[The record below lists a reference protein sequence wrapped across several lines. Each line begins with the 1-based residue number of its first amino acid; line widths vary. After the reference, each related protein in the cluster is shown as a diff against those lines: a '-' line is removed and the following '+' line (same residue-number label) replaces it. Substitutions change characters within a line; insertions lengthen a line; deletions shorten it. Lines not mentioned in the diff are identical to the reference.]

1 MNGRESVGVSGLD
14 TAPDNPGAGG
24 DIGEL
29 RVEILASLQKLGYAH
44 IKTPLTA
51 EDFDRTAQQLG
62 DITLRTNL
70 TLTHNRSSIVYKPD
84 EITFHQDNPLMN
96 IIGWYCVRQDELDGS
111 MLLIDAGD
119 VADYFT
125 RRELKILSSID
136 VRYPDPDPDRH
147 NPDRGL
153 FAYLLWPLVT
163 EKTAR
168 TDVYYVPWL
177 LAEGYDDEQQRALE
191 KFAAYLRVKEES
203 QLVAI
208 RLSAGESLF
217 IDNNRVLHGRG
228 PIQQDSKRFLKRVW
242 IKQSEQSN
250 ARAEG
255 EGAR

>member
-14 TAPDNPGAGG
+14 TAPGSRGG
-24 DIGEL
+24 GRDTGEL

-44 IKTPLTA
+44 IKTRLTA
-51 EDFDRTAQQLG
+51 EDFDFTAQQLG

-111 MLLIDAGD
+111 MQLIDAGD
-119 VADYFT
+119 VADYFSP
-125 RRELKILSSID
+125 RELKILSSIN
-136 VRYPDPDPDRH
+136 VRYPDPDPNRH
-147 NPDRGL
+147 NPDSGL

-177 LAEGYDDEQQRALE
+177 LADGYDEEQQRTLA
-191 KFAAYLRVKEES
+191 KFAAYLRAKEES
-203 QLVAI
+203 RLVAI
-208 RLSAGESLF
+208 RLSEGESLF

-228 PIQQDSKRFLKRVW
+228 PIQPDSKRFLKRVW
-242 IKQSEQSN
+242 IKQFEQRS

-255 EGAR
+255 EGSS